1 MQKPPN
7 IDEVDRQILAILM
20 KNSNTPYT
28 DIAKAVHVSSGTVHV
43 RMGKMEEAGIVV
55 GAALI
60 VDYNKLGYDV
70 SAFLGIFLEKSSYYD
85 EVAENLKNIPEV
97 VEAYYTTGIYSI
109 FTKVICRDTAHL
121 KEVLHD
127 KIQKI
132 NGIQRTE
139 TFITLQESINR
150 PIAVEL

>member
-1 MQKPPN
+1 MQKSPD
-7 IDEVDRQILAILM
+7 IDDVDRQILAILM
-20 KNSNTPYT
+20 KDSNTAYSE
-28 DIAKAVHVSSGTVHV
+28 IAKRIFVSGGTVHV
-43 RMGKMEEAGIVV
+43 RMNKLIDMGIVT
-55 GAALI
+55 GANLK
-60 VDYNKLGYDV
+60 VDYAKLGYDV

-85 EVAENLKNIPEV
+85 EVAATLEKIPEV

-109 FTKVICRDTAHL
+109 FTKIICRDTAHL

-150 PIAVEL
+150 PIDVV

>member
-1 MQKPPN
+1 MQKSPD
-7 IDEVDRQILAILM
+7 IDSVDRQILAILM
-20 KNSNTPYT
+20 QDSNTPYSE
-28 DIAKAVHVSSGTVHV
+28 IAKRIFVSGGTVHV
-43 RMGKMEEAGIVV
+43 RMNKLIDMGIVT
-55 GAALI
+55 GANLK
-60 VDYNKLGYDV
+60 VDYAKLGYDV

-85 EVAENLKNIPEV
+85 EVAASLEKIPEV

-109 FTKVICRDTAHL
+109 FTKIICRDTAHL

-150 PIAVEL
+150 PIDVV